1 MDFFVSFELD
11 ESFNETIKSR
21 HRDEFSYASFSEGE
35 KAKID
40 LALLF
45 TWRTIARMKNSA
57 STNLLMLDEV
67 FDGSLDINGTDNVMT
82 ILNTLG
88 DESNIFIIS
97 HKDALFDKFRSV
109 IRFEKHQNF
118 SQIAK

>member
-1 MDFFVSFELD
+1 
-11 ESFNETIKSR
+11 
-21 HRDEFSYASFSEGE
+21 
-35 KAKID
+35 
-40 LALLF
+40 
-45 TWRTIARMKNSA
+45 MKNSA

-67 FDGSLDINGTDNVMT
+67 FDGSLDINGTDFVMT

-88 DESNIFIIS
+88 EDSNIFIIS

-109 IRFEKHQNF
+109 IKFEKKNGY